1 MPDLDINGHTGK
13 LESRIAALEE
23 LLHALESTVVE
34 QSDRIEHSRAAEAHL
49 AAIVQSADAAIISLS
64 LDSRILTWNTAAEK
78 LFGYTPEEAIGQRLA
93 DVLLRAG
100 DKERSLTEFFAEV
113 ESFRQPAPNA
123 RYIEETFQRK
133 DGSHFEASLIASGIY
148 DASGQLRGV
157 SAIARDV
164 SEIKRK
170 ERALARFAA
179 IVESSDDAITSVS
192 MDFRITSWNHSAEKL
207 FGLSAKAVIGQ
218 PVEMTVPAGLREQT
232 RSNLVED
239 LAVLNER
246 RELVRRLELSI
257 PQQNGGAVEVSLVV
271 SGIYDHAG
279 NVLGMSQIFRDIS
292 ALKKAEHEQALLA
305 AIVNSSEDA
314 IIGTSLDNRI
324 ISWNPGAEKLFGTTA
339 KEAIGKGL
347 FEFVAADEHAQVGPA
362 VGRVV
367 RTGKALSFRL
377 RSQKKD
383 GAYFHSWVNWF
394 PIFDQGGNVASIGAI
409 GRDITEL
416 VRLEREQALL
426 AAIVVST
433 DDAIVSLSRDGRITS
448 WNRGAQVLLGFS
460 AAEALG
466 QPVGLYLPPQLRVVG
481 EDGVRRQLAATGEH
495 KMIERLE
502 TQLQR
507 KDGTLLDASIVASGI
522 YDSSGALIGLSGILH
537 DVTERKRAER
547 ELATLALI
555 VNTSGDAIISVSPDL
570 KITSWNAAAEKVYG
584 YTAAEA
590 IGLGLN
596 LCVPPAELVETT
608 ATCRRVLE
616 TGQPA
621 SWEQNAPRKDGSPF
635 VSSVSIFATRDAAG
649 KVVGIAGIGR
659 DITRLKHIEK
669 ELREAHEYTRGLI
682 ESSIDAMIVV
692 DGELRITDG
701 NEQLAK
707 LTEVPKKILLG
718 SPFESYFA
726 DSDAAR
732 EAIKQTFTDGYVA
745 DVNLVV
751 KAAGGKEIPVSFNAS
766 LFYRAGKV
774 FGIFGVARDV
784 TQQRA
789 IERVLRR
796 EREYSRNLVQSS
808 PDGLL
813 VCDSGLVLTD
823 VNDQAVALTGYP
835 REELIGIKLPSL
847 FTQPAQ
853 ANDLLNQTSQQG
865 PAREAE
871 LQLLTKTAREIPVSL
886 NVSAFTGSEGPQRRI
901 VAAVRDISE
910 RMRAGQ
916 ERSLLA
922 SIVESSGDA
931 IYSESA
937 DLTITSWNP
946 AAEKLFGYSGSE
958 VIGRSAALLA
968 PLDHR
973 AELLEYARSIRQSG
987 KPQSFETKRLR
998 KDGIAIEV
1006 AITQSPVLDA
1016 AGTVVGLSVTAHDIS
1031 ARKRMEAELA
1041 QARDAALEGARL
1053 KSEFLANM
1061 SHEIRTPLNSV
1072 IGMTG
1077 LLLDTELDAE
1087 QREFAHDVRESGDAL
1102 LTLINNILD
1111 YSKITAGKLVFEELD
1126 FDLNEAVESAV
1137 ELMADQARRK
1147 GLELTVSVD
1156 PEVPRLLRGDPGR
1169 LRQVLLNLLGNA
1181 IKFTERGEVG
1191 VAVNKLGETPQEAVL
1206 RFEVHDSGIG
1216 IPKEKLHLL
1225 FQPFTQVDASTTRH
1239 YGGTG
1244 LGLSIARELVEAMH
1258 GTLAVSSASGNGST
1272 FWFTSKF
1279 AKQIDTSRP
1288 ASERYASL
1296 AGTKVLIV
1304 DDNANSR
1311 RILERQVSAWGM
1323 CPKTADS
1330 AQEALRIMRGEPQQ
1344 VALLDA
1350 MMPEVDGVEL
1360 ARRIKADPALAK
1372 TVVIFVSSV
1381 GSRSDFST
1389 RLVGMDIRGWLMKP
1403 VPESLLYDAL
1413 VKALAAMPAA
1423 AGVAARKANPERR
1436 EGDFAAQL
1444 EALAQRN
1451 LKILV
1456 AEDNPINQKVAKLQ
1470 LGKLGFDVDTVANG
1484 REALA
1489 AVSRRPYDLILMD
1502 CQMPEMDGYEA
1513 TGEIRRRE
1521 GADRH
1526 TTIVAMTAHALP
1538 GDREKCLA
1546 AGMDG
1551 YISKPVTQQA
1561 LETALVEMF
1570 IAKPSPQTPAGA
1582 AASAASTALPQSEG
1596 EPIATTD
1603 TSVTGRVLTGFGLD
1617 NRSNSKAKTI

>member
-1 MPDLDINGHTGK
+1 MSDLVINARTRK
-13 LESRIAALEE
+13 LESRITALEE
-23 LLHALESTVVE
+23 LLHALEGTVVE
-34 QSDRIEHSRAAEAHL
+34 QSDRIERSRAAEAHL

-64 LDSRILTWNTAAEK
+64 LDSHILTWNTAAER
-78 LFGYTPEEAIGQRLA
+78 LFGYTPEEAIGQRPA

-100 DKERSLTEFFAEV
+100 DKELSLTQFFADV
-113 ESFRQPAPNA
+113 ENFRIPTRDA
-123 RYIEETFQRK
+123 RYFEKPFQRK
-133 DGSHFEASLIASGIY
+133 DGSLFEGAVIASGIY
-148 DASGQLRGV
+148 DPNGQLSGV
-157 SAIARDV
+157 SAIVRDV
-164 SEIKRK
+164 SESTRK
-170 ERALARFAA
+170 ERDLARLAA

-192 MDFRITSWNHSAEKL
+192 TDFRITSWNHSAEKL
-207 FGLSAKAVIGQ
+207 FGLSEKEAIGQ
-218 PVEMTVPAGLREQT
+218 PLEVTVPAGFREQT

-239 LAVLNER
+239 LAALNAR
-246 RELVRRLELSI
+246 REFVRRVEVSI
-257 PQQNGGAVEVSLVV
+257 PRQHGGAVDVSLVV
-271 SGIYDHAG
+271 SGIFDRAG
-279 NVLGMSQIFRDIS
+279 NLLGMSQIFRD
-292 ALKKAEHEQALLA
+292 
-305 AIVNSSEDA
+305 
-314 IIGTSLDNRI
+314 TS
-324 ISWNPGAEKLFGTTA
+324 
-339 KEAIGKGL
+339 
-347 FEFVAADEHAQVGPA
+347 
-362 VGRVV
+362 
-367 RTGKALSFRL
+367 
-377 RSQKKD
+377 
-383 GAYFHSWVNWF
+383 
-394 PIFDQGGNVASIGAI
+394 
-409 GRDITEL
+409 
-416 VRLEREQALL
+416 
-426 AAIVVST
+426 
-433 DDAIVSLSRDGRITS
+433 
-448 WNRGAQVLLGFS
+448 
-460 AAEALG
+460 
-466 QPVGLYLPPQLRVVG
+466 
-481 EDGVRRQLAATGEH
+481 
-495 KMIERLE
+495 
-502 TQLQR
+502 
-507 KDGTLLDASIVASGI
+507 
-522 YDSSGALIGLSGILH
+522 
-537 DVTERKRAER
+537 ERKRVEHD
-547 ELATLALI
+547 LATLASI

-570 KITSWNAAAEKVYG
+570 KITSWNAAAEKIYG
-584 YTAAEA
+584 HTAAEA
-590 IGLGLN
+590 IGMGLN
-596 LCVPPAELVETT
+596 LFVPPAELVQTT
-608 ATCRRVLE
+608 ETCRRVLE

-621 SWEQNAPRKDGSPF
+621 SWEQNASRADGSPF

-659 DITRLKHIEK
+659 DITRLKQIEK

-692 DGELRITDG
+692 DGEMRITDG

-707 LTEVPKKILLG
+707 LTEVPKKILFG

-726 DSDAAR
+726 NVDAAR
-732 EAIKQTFTDGYVA
+732 EAIKKTFTDGYAA

-751 KAAGGKEIPVSFNAS
+751 KAASGKEIPVSFNAS

-789 IERVLRR
+789 IERVLRQ

-835 REELIGIKLPSL
+835 REELIGIELPSL

-865 PAREAE
+865 PLREAE
-871 LQLLTKTAREIPVSL
+871 LHLLTKTAREIPVSV

-931 IYSESA
+931 IYSENA
-937 DLTITSWNP
+937 DLAISSWNP
-946 AAEKLFGYSGSE
+946 AAEKLLGYSGSE
-958 VIGRSAALLA
+958 IIGRSAALLA

-973 AELLEYARSIRQSG
+973 AELVEHARNIWLSG
-987 KPQSFETKRLR
+987 KPQSFETRRLR
-998 KDGIAIEV
+998 KDGGVVEV
-1006 AITQSPVLDA
+1006 AITQSPVRDA
-1016 AGTVVGLSVTAHDIS
+1016 AGAVVGLSVTAHDIG
-1031 ARKRMEAELA
+1031 ARKRMESELA
-1041 QARDAALEGARL
+1041 QARDEALEGARL

-1087 QREFAHDVRESGDAL
+1087 QREFANDVRESGDAL

-1111 YSKITAGKLVFEELD
+1111 YSKIAAGKLIFEELD
-1126 FDLNEAVESAV
+1126 FDLNDTVESAV
-1137 ELMADQARRK
+1137 ELMGDQARRK
-1147 GLELTVSVD
+1147 GLELTVSVE

-1258 GTLAVSSASGNGST
+1258 GTIAVSSAPGNGST

-1288 ASERYASL
+1288 ASQRYASL

-1323 CPKTADS
+1323 CPKTAAS
-1330 AQEALRIMRGEPQQ
+1330 AQEALTIIRGEPYQ
-1344 VALLDA
+1344 VALLDV
-1350 MMPEVDGVEL
+1350 MMPEVDGIEL

-1372 TVVIFVSSV
+1372 TVVIFASSV
-1381 GSRSDFST
+1381 GSRSDFSA
-1389 RLVGMDIRGWLMKP
+1389 RLVGMEIGGWLMKP
-1403 VPESLLYDAL
+1403 VPESLLYEAL
-1413 VKALAAMPAA
+1413 VKASAAMPAVT
-1423 AGVAARKANPERR
+1423 GVAAGKARLERR
-1436 EGDFAAQL
+1436 ARRFRCATRVARPAQ
-1444 EALAQRN
+1444 AQN
-1451 LKILV
+1451 T
-1456 AEDNPINQKVAKLQ
+1456 A
-1470 LGKLGFDVDTVANG
+1470 G
-1484 REALA
+1484 RGQSDQSE
-1489 AVSRRPYDLILMD
+1489 S
-1502 CQMPEMDGYEA
+1502 
-1513 TGEIRRRE
+1513 GEIAARQARPRR
-1521 GADRH
+1521 
-1526 TTIVAMTAHALP
+1526 
-1538 GDREKCLA
+1538 GDR
-1546 AGMDG
+1546 GQR
-1551 YISKPVTQQA
+1551 T
-1561 LETALVEMF
+1561 
-1570 IAKPSPQTPAGA
+1570 
-1582 AASAASTALPQSEG
+1582 
-1596 EPIATTD
+1596 
-1603 TSVTGRVLTGFGLD
+1603 
-1617 NRSNSKAKTI
+1617 